1 MRIVGN
7 PIQQVLGTYLKQ
19 ARKTDPAVGTTTS
32 QTDQV
37 SVSQKAAELLSARNA
52 LDKVPEVRSDRVA
65 AVREK
70 LNSGYRP
77 DAAAVSEAIL
87 RSSGGGAFDSE
98 D

>member
-1 MRIVGN
+1 
-7 PIQQVLGTYLKQ
+7 
-19 ARKTDPAVGTTTS
+19 
-32 QTDQV
+32 
-37 SVSQKAAELLSARNA
+37 